1 MNAVEPLHLD
11 LASLRLGER
20 EVLRDLRLTL
30 RPGEWVAVV
39 GPNGAGKSTLLRAL
53 AGLLPTGGALRVGD
67 QAWAL
72 LPRRQRAQAL
82 AWLGPAELDGTGTE
96 LRAEEAVM
104 LGRLPHQ
111 GWMGLASA
119 ADRAAVDAAL
129 AAVEALPWRHR
140 PLHSLSAGERQR
152 VLLARALA
160 VQAPRLLLD
169 EPLTHLD
176 SPHQADWLRLM
187 RAQADQG
194 RAVCSVLHELHLA
207 LRADRLWVLR
217 DGQVRY
223 DGPAQQPAAR
233 EALQAAFGQRLRFV
247 QDEDGWLALP
257 A

>member
-1 MNAVEPLHLD
+1 MSRGPTLRLN
-11 LASLRLGER
+11 LAQLRLGER
-20 EVLRDLRLTL
+20 EVLRELNLSL

-53 AGLLPTGGALRVGD
+53 AGLLPSGGALRLD
-67 QAWAL
+67 DAPWPL
-72 LPRRQRAQAL
+72 LSRRQRAQAL

-119 ADRAAVDAAL
+119 ADRQAVGEAL
-129 AAVEALPWRHR
+129 AAVDALPWRHR

-160 VQAPRLLLD
+160 VQAPILLLD

-187 RAQADQG
+187 RAQAAQG

-207 LRADRLWVLR
+207 LRADRLWVLHEGR
-217 DGQVRY
+217 VAY

-233 EALQAAFGQRLRFV
+233 EALQTAFGHRLRFV
-247 QDEDGWLALP
+247 PDTDGWLALP

>member
-1 MNAVEPLHLD
+1 MNATLHLD
-11 LASLRLGER
+11 LERLRLGNR
-20 EVLRDLRLTL
+20 DVLRDLHLAL

-53 AGLLPTGGALRVGD
+53 AGLLPGGGALRLGD
-67 QAWAL
+67 VPWTL

-82 AWLGPAELDGTGTE
+82 AWLGPAELDGTGAE

-111 GWMGLASA
+111 GWMGLASD
-119 ADRAAVDAAL
+119 ADREAVDAAL
-129 AAVEALPWRHR
+129 DAVEARPWRDR

-160 VQAPRLLLD
+160 VQAPILLLD

-176 SPHQADWLRLM
+176 SPHQAAWLRLM
-187 RAQADQG
+187 RDLAGQG

-207 LRADRLWVLR
+207 LRADRLWVVHQGR
-217 DGQVRY
+217 VVH
-223 DGPAQQPAAR
+223 DGPAQHPAAR
-233 EALQAAFGQRLRFV
+233 EALQQAFAHRLRFV
-247 QDEDGWLALP
+247 PDADGWLALP

>member
-1 MNAVEPLHLD
+1 MTPTLHL
-11 LASLRLGER
+11 SLDRLCLGER
-20 EVLRDLRLTL
+20 EVLHAVQLTL
-30 RPGEWVAVV
+30 RPGEWVALV
-39 GPNGAGKSTLLRAL
+39 GPNGAGKSTLLRVL
-53 AGLLPTGGALRVGD
+53 AGLLPIQGSLRLGD
-67 QAWAL
+67 TPWPL
-72 LPRRQRAQAL
+72 LSRRQRAQRL

-111 GWMGLASA
+111 RWMGLASE
-119 ADRAAVDAAL
+119 ADRQAVDAAL
-129 AAVEALPWRHR
+129 SAVDALPWRQR

-160 VQAPRLLLD
+160 VEAPVLLLD

-187 RAQADQG
+187 RALAKQG

-207 LRADRLWVLR
+207 LRADRLWVVHEGRVLH
-217 DGQVRY
+217 
-223 DGPAQQPAAR
+223 DGPAGDPAAR
-233 EALQAAFGQRLRFV
+233 EALQQAFGHRLRFV
-247 QDEDGWLALP
+247 ADADGWLALP

>member
-1 MNAVEPLHLD
+1 
-11 LASLRLGER
+11 
-20 EVLRDLRLTL
+20 
-30 RPGEWVAVV
+30 VV

-53 AGLLPTGGALRVGD
+53 AGLLPSDGALRLGD
-67 QAWAL
+67 TPWPL

-119 ADRAAVDAAL
+119 TDRAAVDAAL
-129 AAVEALPWRHR
+129 AAVEALAWRHR

-160 VQAPRLLLD
+160 VQAPILLLD

-187 RAQADQG
+187 RTLAGQG

-207 LRADRLWVLR
+207 LRADRLWVVHGGR
-217 DGQVRY
+217 VIH
-223 DGPAQQPAAR
+223 DGPAAHPAAR
-233 EALQAAFGQRLRFV
+233 EALQHAFEQRLRFV
-247 QDEDGWLALP
+247 PDDGAWLALP